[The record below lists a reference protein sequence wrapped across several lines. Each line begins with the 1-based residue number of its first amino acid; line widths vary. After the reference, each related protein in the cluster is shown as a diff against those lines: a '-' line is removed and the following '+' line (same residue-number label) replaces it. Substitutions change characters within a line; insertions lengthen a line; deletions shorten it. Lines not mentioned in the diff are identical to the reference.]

1 VTRSFAMVNKP
12 KKIIILDVDGVI
24 FKGQF
29 LLHTAR
35 YLGKLIHVRTS
46 LLCILFNMGKLSI
59 EEILSA
65 AYSRFKGVTLEQTE
79 KIYRNI
85 PLINHAKET
94 IEILRNHGYY
104 IVLIS
109 SGVPDLFVKDLAAR
123 LSANEGYGVQI
134 GVHDQ
139 YLTGEVYGPLTKPQ
153 GKSRL
158 IEEILQKNTLTWQE
172 TIVLVDDCNNID
184 IMQKAGISIGVNAH
198 YAVRRKANYLIDS
211 GNLAEVIDILDI
223 ADADTYKTLFAG
235 MRKQMTCSW
244 LQEIRRKGMHVLV
257 ACMPLFP
264 TGFYPVMFT
273 VIALL
278 TAAYTVSECLRINGY
293 SFPLLGGIT
302 RSSIRK
308 AEERGFAFGPITL
321 LLGSCLSLM
330 FFSPVVAS
338 TVIWIVAFADA
349 IATIVGRSIGNH
361 RIPYNVKKS
370 IEGSLAA
377 WIAAF
382 LCGCVYLP
390 LFPAI
395 LAGLFASLIESLPL
409 RSLDNLFVPIGAG
422 LLLLCLGY

>member
-1 VTRSFAMVNKP
+1 MVNKP

-35 YLGKLIHVRTS
+35 YLGKLIYVRTS
-46 LLCILFNMGKLSI
+46 LLCLLFNMGKLSI
-59 EEILSA
+59 EEMLSA
-65 AYSRFKGVTLEQTE
+65 AYARFKDITLEQAE
-79 KIYRNI
+79 KIYQNI
-85 PLINHAKET
+85 PLIHHAKQT
-94 IEILRNHGYY
+94 IEILRDHGYY
-104 IVLIS
+104 VVLIS

-123 LSANEGYGVQI
+123 LSANDGYGVQI
-134 GVHDQ
+134 GVHDLR
-139 YLTGEVYGPLTKPQ
+139 LTGEVYGTLIKPQ

-158 IEEILQKNTLTWQE
+158 VEEILHKNNLTWQE
-172 TIVLVDDCNNID
+172 TIVLVDDCNNLD
-184 IMQKAGISIGVNAH
+184 IMQKAGIAIGVNAH
-198 YAVRRKANYLIDS
+198 YAVRRQANYLIDS
-211 GNLAEVIDILDI
+211 GNLAEVIDILDV
-223 ADADTYKTLFAG
+223 ADADTYKALFAG
-235 MRKQMTCSW
+235 MRKQMTYSW
-244 LQEIRRKGMHVLV
+244 LHEIRRKVLHVLV
-257 ACMPLFP
+257 ACMPFFP

-273 VIALL
+273 AIVLLMIAY
-278 TAAYTVSECLRINGY
+278 AISECFRINGY

-321 LLGSCLSLM
+321 LLGAGLSLV
-330 FFSPVVAS
+330 FFSPVVSS

-349 IATIVGRSIGNH
+349 IATIVGRSMGNH

-377 WIAAF
+377 WIVAF

-390 LFPAI
+390 LFPAMI
-395 LAGLFASLIESLPL
+395 SGLFASLIESLQL
-409 RSLDNLFVPIGAG
+409 RSLDNLFVPIGTG

>member
-1 VTRSFAMVNKP
+1 MVNKP

-35 YLGKLIHVRTS
+35 YLGKLIHVRTA
-46 LLCILFNMGKLSI
+46 LLCVLFNMGKLSI
-59 EEILSA
+59 EEMLSA
-65 AYSRFKGVTLEQTE
+65 AYARFKGVTLEQAE
-79 KIYRNI
+79 NIYRDI
-85 PLINHAKET
+85 PLIKHAKET

-104 IVLIS
+104 VVLIS
-109 SGVPDLFVKDLAAR
+109 SGVPDLFANDLAAR

-134 GVHDQ
+134 GVHNQ
-139 YLTGEVYGPLTKPQ
+139 CLTGEVYGPLTKSL

-158 IEEILQKNTLTWQE
+158 VEELLQKNNLTWQE

-198 YAVRRKANYLIDS
+198 YAIRRQAHYLIDS

-223 ADADTYKTLFAG
+223 ADADTSKTLFAG
-235 MRKQMTCSW
+235 MRKQMTGSW
-244 LQEIRRKGMHVLV
+244 LHEIRRKGIHALV

-264 TGFYPVMFT
+264 TSFFPVMFT
-273 VIALL
+273 LIALL
-278 TAAYTVSECLRINGY
+278 AAAYTVSECFRINGY

-308 AEERGFAFGPITL
+308 TEERGFAFGPITL
-321 LLGSCLSLM
+321 ILGASLSLLL
-330 FFSPVVAS
+330 FSSVVAS
-338 TVIWIVAFADA
+338 TAIWIVAFADA
-349 IATIVGRSIGNH
+349 IATIVGRSMGNH

-370 IEGSLAA
+370 MEGSLAA

-390 LFPAI
+390 LFPAL

-409 RSLDNLFVPIGAG
+409 KSLDNVFVPVGAG
-422 LLLLCLGY
+422 LLLLCMGY

>member
-1 VTRSFAMVNKP
+1 SFAMVNKP

-46 LLCILFNMGKLSI
+46 LLCVLFNMGKLSI

-65 AYSRFKGVTLEQTE
+65 AYSRFKGVTLEQAE

-235 MRKQMTCSW
+235 MRKQMTYSW

>member
-1 VTRSFAMVNKP
+1 MVNKP
-12 KKIIILDVDGVI
+12 KKIIILDVDGVL

-35 YLGKLIHVRTS
+35 YLGKLIYVRTS
-46 LLCILFNMGKLSI
+46 LLCVLFNMGKLSI
-59 EEILSA
+59 EEMLVA
-65 AYSRFKGVTLEQTE
+65 AYTRFKGITLEEAE
-79 KIYRNI
+79 KIYRDI

-94 IEILRNHGYY
+94 IEVLRNHGYC
-104 IVLIS
+104 VALIS
-109 SGVPDLFVKDLAAR
+109 SGVPDIFVKDLAVR
-123 LSANEGYGVQI
+123 LSADEGYGIQI
-134 GVHDQ
+134 GVHDKR
-139 YLTGEVYGPLTKPQ
+139 LTGEVYGPLVKSQ

-158 IEEILQKNTLTWQE
+158 VEEILQKHNLTWQE
-172 TIVLVDDCNNID
+172 TIVLVDDCNNIE

-198 YAVRRKANYLIDS
+198 YSVRRQANYLIDS
-211 GNLAEVIDILDI
+211 RNLAEVIDILDI
-223 ADADTYKTLFAG
+223 ADTDTYKTLFAG
-235 MRKQMTCSW
+235 MRKQMAYSW

-264 TGFYPVMFT
+264 AGFYPVMFT
-273 VIALL
+273 IIALL
-278 TAAYTVSECLRINGY
+278 TAAYSVSECLRINGY

-321 LLGSCLSLM
+321 LLGASLSLTL
-330 FFSPVVAS
+330 FSPVVAS
-338 TVIWIVAFADA
+338 TAIWIVAFADA

-377 WIAAF
+377 WLTAF
-382 LCGCVYLP
+382 LCGCAYLP
-390 LFPAI
+390 LLPAI

-409 RSLDNLFVPIGAG
+409 KSLDNVFVPVGAG
-422 LLLLCLGY
+422 LLLSCMGY

>member
-1 VTRSFAMVNKP
+1 MVNKP

-46 LLCILFNMGKLSI
+46 LLCVLFNMGRLSI
-59 EEILSA
+59 EEMLTA
-65 AYSRFKGVTLEQTE
+65 AYARFKGITLEQAE

-94 IEILRNHGYY
+94 IEVLWNHGYY
-104 IVLIS
+104 VVLIS

-123 LSANEGYGVQI
+123 LSASEGYGVQI
-134 GVHDQ
+134 GINGRC
-139 YLTGEVYGPLTKPQ
+139 LTGEVYGTLTKPQ

-158 IEEILQKNTLTWQE
+158 VEEILQKHNLTWQE
-172 TIVLVDDCNNID
+172 TIVLVDDCNNIE
-184 IMQKAGISIGVNAH
+184 IMRKAGISIGVNAH
-198 YAVRRKANYLIDS
+198 YPVRRQANYLIDS

-223 ADADTYKTLFAG
+223 VDADTYKTLFAG
-235 MRKQMTCSW
+235 MRKQITYSW
-244 LQEIRRKGMHVLV
+244 FQEIRRKGMHILV

-264 TGFYPVMFT
+264 TGIYPVMFT

-278 TAAYTVSECLRINGY
+278 TAAYMVSEGFRINGY
-293 SFPLLGGIT
+293 SFPLLSGIT

-321 LLGSCLSLM
+321 LLGSTLSLV

-338 TVIWIVAFADA
+338 TAIWTVAFADA
-349 IATIVGRSIGNH
+349 IATIVGRSVGNH

-370 IEGSLAA
+370 TEGSLAA
-377 WIAAF
+377 WLTAF

-390 LFPAI
+390 LLPAI

-409 RSLDNLFVPIGAG
+409 KSLDNLFVPVGVG
-422 LLLLCLGY
+422 LLLTSMGY

>member
-1 VTRSFAMVNKP
+1 MVNKP

-46 LLCILFNMGKLSI
+46 LLCVLFNMGKLSI

-65 AYSRFKGVTLEQTE
+65 AYSRFKGVTIEQTE

-235 MRKQMTCSW
+235 MRKQMTYSW

-293 SFPLLGGIT
+293 SFPLLGGMT

-308 AEERGFAFGPITL
+308 AEGRGFAFGPITL
-321 LLGSCLSLM
+321 LLGASLSLAL
-330 FFSPVVAS
+330 FSPVVAS

>member
-1 VTRSFAMVNKP
+1 MVNKP

-46 LLCILFNMGKLSI
+46 LLCVLFNMGKLSI

-65 AYSRFKGVTLEQTE
+65 AYSRFKGVTIEQTE

-139 YLTGEVYGPLTKPQ
+139 YLTGEVYGTLTKPQ

-235 MRKQMTCSW
+235 MRKQMTYSW

-321 LLGSCLSLM
+321 LLGASLSLAL
-330 FFSPVVAS
+330 FSPVVAS
-338 TVIWIVAFADA
+338 TAIWIVAFADA

-409 RSLDNLFVPIGAG
+409 RSLDNLFVPVGAG

>member
-1 VTRSFAMVNKP
+1 MVNKP

-46 LLCILFNMGKLSI
+46 LLCVLFNMGKLSI

-235 MRKQMTCSW
+235 MRKQMTYSW

-321 LLGSCLSLM
+321 LLGASLSLAL
-330 FFSPVVAS
+330 FSPVVAS

>member
-1 VTRSFAMVNKP
+1 MVNKP
-12 KKIIILDVDGVI
+12 KKIIILDVDGVL

-35 YLGKLIHVRTS
+35 YLGKLIYVRTS
-46 LLCILFNMGKLSI
+46 LLCVLFNMGKLSI
-59 EEILSA
+59 EEMLVA
-65 AYSRFKGVTLEQTE
+65 AYTRFKGITLEEAE
-79 KIYRNI
+79 KIYRDI

-94 IEILRNHGYY
+94 IEVLRNHGYC
-104 IVLIS
+104 VALIS
-109 SGVPDLFVKDLAAR
+109 SGVPDIFVKDLAVR
-123 LSANEGYGVQI
+123 LSADEGYGIQI
-134 GVHDQ
+134 GVHDKR
-139 YLTGEVYGPLTKPQ
+139 LTGEVYGPLVKSQ

-158 IEEILQKNTLTWQE
+158 VEEILQKHNLTWQE
-172 TIVLVDDCNNID
+172 TIVLVDDCNNIE

-198 YAVRRKANYLIDS
+198 YSVRRQANYLIDS
-211 GNLAEVIDILDI
+211 RNLAEVIDILDI
-223 ADADTYKTLFAG
+223 ADTDTYKTLFAG
-235 MRKQMTCSW
+235 MRKQMAYSW

-273 VIALL
+273 IIALL
-278 TAAYTVSECLRINGY
+278 TAAYSVSECLRINGY

-321 LLGSCLSLM
+321 LLGASLSLTL
-330 FFSPVVAS
+330 FSPVVAS
-338 TVIWIVAFADA
+338 TAIWIVAFADA

-377 WIAAF
+377 WLTAF
-382 LCGCVYLP
+382 LCGCAYLP
-390 LFPAI
+390 LLPAI

-409 RSLDNLFVPIGAG
+409 KSLDNVFVPVGAG
-422 LLLLCLGY
+422 LLLSCMGY

>member
-1 VTRSFAMVNKP
+1 MVNKP

-35 YLGKLIHVRTS
+35 YLGTLIHVKTS
-46 LLCILFNMGKLSI
+46 LLCVLFNMGKLSI
-59 EEILSA
+59 AEMLSA
-65 AYSRFKGVTLEQTE
+65 AYSRFKGVTIEQAE
-79 KIYRNI
+79 KIYKNI
-85 PLINHAKET
+85 PLIHHAKET

-104 IVLIS
+104 VVLIS

-134 GVHDQ
+134 GVHDLR
-139 YLTGEVYGPLTKPQ
+139 LTGEVCGTLTKPQ
-153 GKSRL
+153 GKRGL
-158 IEEILQKNTLTWQE
+158 VEELLRKNNLTWQE
-172 TIVLVDDCNNID
+172 TIVLVDDCNNLG

-211 GNLAEVIDILDI
+211 GDLAEVINILDV

-235 MRKQMTCSW
+235 MRKQMTYSW
-244 LQEIRRKGMHVLV
+244 LQEMRRKAMHVLV

-273 VIALL
+273 VIVLL
-278 TAAYTVSECLRINGY
+278 TAVYAVSECFRINGY
-293 SFPLLGGIT
+293 SFPLLGVIT

-308 AEERGFAFGPITL
+308 TEERGFAFGPITL
-321 LLGSCLSLM
+321 LLGASLSLAL
-330 FFSPVVAS
+330 FSPLVSS

-377 WIAAF
+377 WIVAF

>member
-1 VTRSFAMVNKP
+1 MVNKP

-46 LLCILFNMGKLSI
+46 LLCVLFNMGKLSI

-65 AYSRFKGVTLEQTE
+65 AYSRFKGVTLEQAE

-198 YAVRRKANYLIDS
+198 YPVRRQANYLIDS

-235 MRKQMTCSW
+235 MRKQMTYSW

-321 LLGSCLSLM
+321 LLGASLSLAL
-330 FFSPVVAS
+330 FSPVVAS

-422 LLLLCLGY
+422 LLLLCLVY

>member
-1 VTRSFAMVNKP
+1 MVNKP

-65 AYSRFKGVTLEQTE
+65 AYSRFKGVTLEQAE

-235 MRKQMTCSW
+235 MRKQMTYSW
-244 LQEIRRKGMHVLV
+244 LQEIRRKGLARSRCLHAFV
-257 ACMPLFP
+257 PNR
-264 TGFYPVMFT
+264 
-273 VIALL
+273 LL
-278 TAAYTVSECLRINGY
+278 SRYVHRDRFING
-293 SFPLLGGIT
+293 GIY
-302 RSSIRK
+302 
-308 AEERGFAFGPITL
+308 GFRV
-321 LLGSCLSLM
+321 S
-330 FFSPVVAS
+330 
-338 TVIWIVAFADA
+338 
-349 IATIVGRSIGNH
+349 
-361 RIPYNVKKS
+361 
-370 IEGSLAA
+370 
-377 WIAAF
+377 
-382 LCGCVYLP
+382 
-390 LFPAI
+390 
-395 LAGLFASLIESLPL
+395 
-409 RSLDNLFVPIGAG
+409 
-422 LLLLCLGY
+422 

>member
-1 VTRSFAMVNKP
+1 MVNKP

-35 YLGKLIHVRTS
+35 YLGKLIHIRTS
-46 LLCILFNMGKLSI
+46 LLCVLFNMGKLSI
-59 EEILSA
+59 EEILSS
-65 AYSRFKGVTLEQTE
+65 AYARFKGITLEQAE

-94 IEILRNHGYY
+94 IEILRDHGYY

-235 MRKQMTCSW
+235 MRKQMTYSW